1 MPKGEWW
8 FNSMKSRHT
17 SSRRAFSQRGQT
29 FLVVVVFV
37 AVFLLAVM
45 GLATDYAQ
53 IWAHRQM
60 AQGAADAACQAG
72 AADVYLKAVDPSAQS
87 AYGLDFSWV
96 GSSFDCSTKPNSAP
110 CKYASLNGYSGSN
123 VAVSFPSTLT
133 GVPAIPPGFGTV
145 ANPYIQVKIT
155 DPVALT
161 FTKLVSSTG
170 SFNISASAGC
180 GLNPVAVPIP
190 LVVLHQTASGA
201 LSVSGAASTK
211 IFGGPKRSIQVNSN
225 STSAVSVGTVDL
237 SQAGPSGTGADFAVF
252 GGPAT
257 KPSAVN
263 LGSSGNWIS
272 PASPVGDPWV
282 TLPTPTAP
290 ATAGTATPVPFAM
303 NGCPDPAGCVEFTGG
318 NYTSCSTGTIP
329 PGGNGCLMFPY
340 SGSNPKFS
348 AGGNNWLVNHN
359 YSAGTL
365 ILPTSNNAGSYVY
378 QALNTGNSATSGTGP
393 NPWNQTIGGN
403 QVDNTITWKNV
414 GVVSKNPNTA
424 IFDPGLYYVGANGLN
439 LGSNST
445 VRMSTANG
453 DGNSGVTFY
462 FSTSATVFV
471 GSNSGKASAC
481 TSASSGSA
489 TPSNCVVSYKISG
502 TASTAATG
510 SILSRP
516 LQCPAAGSPPNPT
529 QVPSLIDGNILL
541 GPCSGTYGDPN
552 GWNRAFLFFQN
563 RSTAA
568 NASWGGGGQFLLSG
582 FMYFH
587 SGSGATCG
595 TNTTCLTMSGG
606 SGAGAYALGNI
617 VVDKISM
624 TGNSGLNMILNPT
637 VTFQV
642 LRPQML
648 Q

>member
-8 FNSMKSRHT
+8 FNSMKSRYT
-17 SSRRAFSQRGQT
+17 STRRAFSQRGQP

-72 AADVYLKAVDPSAQS
+72 SADVFLNAVDPSAQS
-87 AYGLDFSWV
+87 TYGLDFSWV

-133 GVPAIPPGFGTV
+133 GVPTIPPGFGTI

-155 DPVALT
+155 DPVPLT
-161 FTKLVSSTG
+161 FTKIVSSSGT
-170 SFNISASAGC
+170 FNISAKASC

-201 LSVSGAASTK
+201 LSAAGAASIK
-211 IFGGPKRSIQVNSN
+211 IFGGPNRSIQVNSN

-257 KPSAVN
+257 KPGGVS

-282 TLPTPTAP
+282 TLSTPSVP
-290 ATAGTATPVPFAM
+290 ASAGSATPVPFAI

-318 NYTSCSTGTIP
+318 NYTACSTGTIA
-329 PGGNGCLMFPY
+329 PGGNGCLISPSFSSGGAVWQVSHPY
-340 SGSNPKFS
+340 
-348 AGGNNWLVNHN
+348 A
-359 YSAGTL
+359 AGTL
-365 ILPTSNNAGSYVY
+365 IQPTAAQHNAGGYIY
-378 QALNTGNSATSGTGP
+378 QALNAGTSGSTGP

-403 QVDNTITWKNV
+403 QVDGSVTWKNM
-414 GVVSKNPNTA
+414 GPVSTSPSTA
-424 IFDPGLYYVGANGLN
+424 IFDPGLYYVGRIGGGLSPGPN
-439 LGSNST
+439 T
-445 VRMSTANG
+445 TIRMSTVNG
-453 DGNSGVTFY
+453 DGNNGVTFY
-462 FSTSATVFV
+462 FSTANTVSV
-471 GSNSGKASAC
+471 GSNTGKSPAC
-481 TSASSGSA
+481 TSASPGSGS
-489 TPSNCVVSYKISG
+489 PNKCVVSYKPDG
-502 TASTAATG
+502 STVLGVT
-510 SILSRP
+510 SRV
-516 LQCPAAGSPPNPT
+516 LQCPSGPANPS
-529 QVPSLIDGNILL
+529 QVPATIDGNILL

-552 GWNRAFLFFQN
+552 GKNRGFLFFQN

-568 NASWGGGGQFLLSG
+568 NPSWGGGGQFLLSG

-595 TNTTCLTMSGG
+595 TNTSCLTMSGG

-624 TGNSGLNMILNPT
+624 TGNSGLNMILNPA

-642 LRPQML
+642 LRPQL
-648 Q
+648 LR